1 MLKHSPSDAMKR
13 ILCLSP
19 AGPETPLTAPAG
31 PWRRSINHTAVK
43 CTQQECDA
51 IVPYD
56 QVAGRLDPPAATTDL
71 YNERTR
77 APRRGSGNLAPA
89 VIRCAACKFVRCG
102 TRADDRATTR
112 RRHRAPT
119 ESMGVHSAQIVSSG
133 RRSVI
138 MNMRS
143 PVAIPELPR

>member
-56 QVAGRLDPPAATTDL
+56 QVAGR
-71 YNERTR
+71 
-77 APRRGSGNLAPA
+77 
-89 VIRCAACKFVRCG
+89 
-102 TRADDRATTR
+102 
-112 RRHRAPT
+112 
-119 ESMGVHSAQIVSSG
+119 
-133 RRSVI
+133 
-138 MNMRS
+138 
-143 PVAIPELPR
+143 